1 MAQPSKSIL
10 VPYDDYSKLR
20 GDSTKVELA
29 LNMLYASFADETCRM
44 TALKSALGYV
54 EPTPDPEPTPT
65 PDPDPSNTTDPTNPE
80 PTDPSTGG

>member
-29 LNMLYASFADETCRM
+29 LDMLYASFADETCRM
-44 TALKSALGYV
+44 TALKAALGYK
-54 EPTPDPEPTPT
+54 TPEPTPT
-65 PDPDPSNTTDPTNPE
+65 PTPDPSPEPDPDPEPTNP
-80 PTDPSTGG
+80 